1 MQMETSNDER
11 ERLGPVRR
19 KDLAV
24 FDWKRKRV
32 AKS

>member
-1 MQMETSNDER
+1 METSNDER